1 MILSAGRC
9 PLPLTTD
16 HGPRTTDKAMQD
28 QPTALEL
35 IGAVREFLQ
44 NEIAPALQDHRLRFH
59 ALVAANVLSI
69 VERELPREAA
79 QLRDERA
86 RLIALDA
93 GSSSE
98 PAQSPAADQPAD
110 LAALREEVRALTAA
124 LCERI
129 RAGDADEGPWRAA
142 VFAHV
147 RRSVEE
153 KLRVN
158 NPKYLARM
166 NAER

>member
-1 MILSAGRC
+1 
-9 PLPLTTD
+9 
-16 HGPRTTDKAMQD
+16 MQD

-44 NEIAPALQDHRLRFH
+44 SEIAPALQDHRLRFR

-69 VERELPREAA
+69 VERELPLEAA

-86 RLIALDA
+86 RLLALDA
-93 GSSSE
+93 GNSLE
-98 PAQSPAADQPAD
+98 PAQIFSAADQPTD

-147 RRSVEE
+147 RRSIEE

-158 NPKYLARM
+158 NPKYL
-166 NAER
+166 ERVNG